1 MTELCTYRD
10 VCTNKNIHENKT
22 LFNEKFKIC
31 QVKNIDNEYQYGQAM
46 AWMLV
51 YLTTDLTTI
60 IKRQI
65 MADLKTLLFSA
76 NYWSLWISDE
86 RGSKVFLPYIEQ
98 WIRHTGKSCRVGNMR
113 IMKELN
119 FFTDMLMTCQVN
131 CKSGWLESY
140 FWEKK

>member
-1 MTELCTYRD
+1 
-10 VCTNKNIHENKT
+10 
-22 LFNEKFKIC
+22 
-31 QVKNIDNEYQYGQAM
+31 
-46 AWMLV
+46 MLV

-98 WIRHTGKSCRVGNMR
+98 
-113 IMKELN
+113 
-119 FFTDMLMTCQVN
+119 
-131 CKSGWLESY
+131 
-140 FWEKK
+140 